1 MKYEEELTED
11 EKEFINEPLVKKIT
25 RTVAEGKTVLA
36 VQTVEFRRQ
45 AEVDPDTLDTTYGK
59 WEPENG
65 IWEKYEIPVR
75 KGYRPSIGMVEPE
88 TVTPDAENVTVSVSY
103 RPVKKSNRQR
113 RKRKNFTQEE
123 LAELAEMGKNI
134 PVKKNTNIQSDEPVI
149 KAEIE
154 HSDSSESRESRRK
167 INSLFNSKNNEDDLF
182 KKMDEKVNAVLSKN
196 KHSAEDSS
204 LNENDIGTEN
214 SENADSEKGESK
226 TTVENS
232 KNTIFEKVKPEM
244 PVEKAETAIFEK
256 VKPVKTSENL
266 STGVRHAAADK
277 YQKKL
282 FKDKMKRHM
291 SIKRRRP
298 VDIADTSNF
307 SDETLKLLDE
317 FKVIGEE
324 TLLRGKWKVN
334 LFAE

>member
-11 EKEFINEPLVKKIT
+11 EKAFINEPLVKKVT
-25 RTVAEGKTVLA
+25 RTVTTDKTVLV

-45 AEVDPDTLDTTYGK
+45 AEVDSETCDTTYGN

-88 TVTPDAENVTVSVSY
+88 TVTPDTENVTVSVSY
-103 RPVKKSNRQR
+103 RAVKKLNRQK
-113 RKRKNFTQEE
+113 RKRKNFTPEE
-123 LAELAEMGKNI
+123 LAELAKMGENI
-134 PVKKNTNIQSDEPVI
+134 PVKKNTDIQSDKSVI
-149 KAEIE
+149 K
-154 HSDSSESRESRRK
+154 DD
-167 INSLFNSKNNEDDLF
+167 INSLFKSRNKEDESK
-182 KKMDEKVNAVLSKN
+182 DEKDELSKQMHETLEAVLSKN

-204 LNENDIGTEN
+204 LNEDNIGIENSEEPFLEKSNAVPTSEN
-214 SENADSEKGESK
+214 SENAGFK
-226 TTVENS
+226 
-232 KNTIFEKVKPEM
+232 
-244 PVEKAETAIFEK
+244 KAQ
-256 VKPVKTSENL
+256 PVKTSKKL

-282 FKDKMKRHM
+282 FKDKMKRHRSM
-291 SIKRRRP
+291 KRRRSI
-298 VDIADTSNF
+298 DIADASNF

-324 TLLRGKWKVN
+324 TLLRGKWKVK
-334 LFAE
+334 LFTE

>member
-11 EKEFINEPLVKKIT
+11 EKAFINEPLVKNVT
-25 RTVAEGKTVLA
+25 RTVTTDETVLV

-45 AEVDPDTLDTTYGK
+45 AEVDSETCDTTYGN

-88 TVTPDAENVTVSVSY
+88 TVTPDTENVTVSVSY
-103 RPVKKSNRQR
+103 RAVKKLNRQK
-113 RKRKNFTQEE
+113 RKRKNFTPEE
-123 LAELAEMGKNI
+123 LAELAKMGENI
-134 PVKKNTNIQSDEPVI
+134 PVKKNTDIQSDKSVI
-149 KAEIE
+149 K
-154 HSDSSESRESRRK
+154 DD
-167 INSLFNSKNNEDDLF
+167 INPLFKSKNKEDES
-182 KKMDEKVNAVLSKN
+182 KDEKDELSKQMHETLEAVLSKN

-204 LNENDIGTEN
+204 LNEDNIGTEN
-214 SENADSEKGESK
+214 SEEPFLEKSNAVPTS
-226 TTVENS
+226 ENS
-232 KNTIFEKVKPEM
+232 ENAGFK
-244 PVEKAETAIFEK
+244 KAQ
-256 VKPVKTSENL
+256 PVKTSKKL

-282 FKDKMKRHM
+282 FKDKMKRHRSM
-291 SIKRRRP
+291 KRRRSI
-298 VDIADTSNF
+298 DIADASNF

-324 TLLRGKWKVN
+324 TLLRGKWKVK
-334 LFAE
+334 LFTE

>member
-11 EKEFINEPLVKKIT
+11 EKAFINEPLVKNVT
-25 RTVAEGKTVLA
+25 RTVTTDETVLV

-45 AEVDPDTLDTTYGK
+45 AEVDSETCDTTYGN

-88 TVTPDAENVTVSVSY
+88 TVTPDTENVTVSVSY
-103 RPVKKSNRQR
+103 RAVKKLNRQK
-113 RKRKNFTQEE
+113 RKRKNFTPEE
-123 LAELAEMGKNI
+123 LAELAKMGENI
-134 PVKKNTNIQSDEPVI
+134 PVKKNTDIQSDKSVI
-149 KAEIE
+149 K
-154 HSDSSESRESRRK
+154 DD
-167 INSLFNSKNNEDDLF
+167 INPLFKSKNKEDES
-182 KKMDEKVNAVLSKN
+182 KDEKDELSKQMHETLEAVLSKN

-204 LNENDIGTEN
+204 LNEDNIGTEN
-214 SENADSEKGESK
+214 SEEPFLEKSNAVPTG
-226 TTVENS
+226 ENS
-232 KNTIFEKVKPEM
+232 ENAGFK
-244 PVEKAETAIFEK
+244 KAQ
-256 VKPVKTSENL
+256 PVKTSKKL

-282 FKDKMKRHM
+282 FKDKMKRHRSM
-291 SIKRRRP
+291 KRRRSI
-298 VDIADTSNF
+298 DIADASNF

-324 TLLRGKWKVN
+324 TLLRGKWKVK
-334 LFAE
+334 LFTE

>member
-11 EKEFINEPLVKKIT
+11 EKAFINEPLVKKVT
-25 RTVAEGKTVLA
+25 RTVMTDETVLV

-45 AEVDPDTLDTTYGK
+45 AEVDSETCDTTYGN

-88 TVTPDAENVTVSVSY
+88 TVTPDTENITVSVSY
-103 RPVKKSNRQR
+103 RAVKKLNRQK
-113 RKRKNFTQEE
+113 RKRKNFTPEE
-123 LAELAEMGKNI
+123 LAELAKMGENI
-134 PVKKNTNIQSDEPVI
+134 PAKKNTDIQSDKSVI
-149 KAEIE
+149 K
-154 HSDSSESRESRRK
+154 DD
-167 INSLFNSKNNEDDLF
+167 INPLFKSKNKEDES
-182 KKMDEKVNAVLSKN
+182 KDEKDELSKQMHETLEAVLSEN

-204 LNENDIGTEN
+204 LNKDNIGTEN
-214 SENADSEKGESK
+214 SEEPFLEKSNA
-226 TTVENS
+226 V
-232 KNTIFEKVKPEM
+232 P
-244 PVEKAETAIFEK
+244 
-256 VKPVKTSENL
+256 TSENSENAGFKKAQPVKMSKKL

-282 FKDKMKRHM
+282 FKDKMKRHRSM
-291 SIKRRRP
+291 KRRRSI
-298 VDIADTSNF
+298 DIADASNF

-324 TLLRGKWKVN
+324 TLLRGKWKVK
-334 LFAE
+334 LFTE

>member
-11 EKEFINEPLVKKIT
+11 EKAFINEPLVKKVT
-25 RTVAEGKTVLA
+25 RTVTTDETVLV

-45 AEVDPDTLDTTYGK
+45 AEVDSETCDTTYGN

-88 TVTPDAENVTVSVSY
+88 TVTPDTENVTVSVSY
-103 RPVKKSNRQR
+103 RAVKKLNRQK
-113 RKRKNFTQEE
+113 RKRKNFTPEE
-123 LAELAEMGKNI
+123 LAELAKMGENI
-134 PVKKNTNIQSDEPVI
+134 PVKKNTDIQSDKSVI
-149 KAEIE
+149 K
-154 HSDSSESRESRRK
+154 DD
-167 INSLFNSKNNEDDLF
+167 INPLFKSKNKEDES
-182 KKMDEKVNAVLSKN
+182 KDEKDELSKQMHETLEAVLSKN

-204 LNENDIGTEN
+204 LNEDNIGTEN
-214 SENADSEKGESK
+214 SEEPFLEKSNA
-226 TTVENS
+226 V
-232 KNTIFEKVKPEM
+232 P
-244 PVEKAETAIFEK
+244 
-256 VKPVKTSENL
+256 TSENSENAGFKKAQPVKMSKKL

-282 FKDKMKRHM
+282 FKDKMKRHRSM
-291 SIKRRRP
+291 KRRRSI
-298 VDIADTSNF
+298 DIADASNF

-324 TLLRGKWKVN
+324 TLLRGKWKVK
-334 LFAE
+334 LFTE

>member
-11 EKEFINEPLVKKIT
+11 EKAFINEPLVKKVT
-25 RTVAEGKTVLA
+25 RTVTTDETVLV

-45 AEVDPDTLDTTYGK
+45 AEVDSETCDTTYGN

-88 TVTPDAENVTVSVSY
+88 TVTPDTENITVSVSY
-103 RPVKKSNRQR
+103 RAVKKLNRQK
-113 RKRKNFTQEE
+113 RKRKNFTPEE
-123 LAELAEMGKNI
+123 LAELAKMGENI
-134 PVKKNTNIQSDEPVI
+134 PVKKNTDIQSDKSVI
-149 KAEIE
+149 K
-154 HSDSSESRESRRK
+154 DD
-167 INSLFNSKNNEDDLF
+167 INPLFKSKNKEDES
-182 KKMDEKVNAVLSKN
+182 KDEKDELSKQMHETLEAVLSKN

-204 LNENDIGTEN
+204 LNEDNIGTEN
-214 SENADSEKGESK
+214 SEEPFLEKSNAVPTS
-226 TTVENS
+226 ENS
-232 KNTIFEKVKPEM
+232 ENAGFK
-244 PVEKAETAIFEK
+244 KAQ
-256 VKPVKTSENL
+256 PVKTSKKL

-282 FKDKMKRHM
+282 FKDKMKRHRSM
-291 SIKRRRP
+291 KRRRP
-298 VDIADTSNF
+298 IDIADASNF

-324 TLLRGKWKVN
+324 TLLRGKWKVK
-334 LFAE
+334 LFTE

>member
-11 EKEFINEPLVKKIT
+11 EKAFINEPLVKKVT
-25 RTVAEGKTVLA
+25 RTVTTDETVLV

-45 AEVDPDTLDTTYGK
+45 AEVDSETCDTTYGN

-88 TVTPDAENVTVSVSY
+88 TVTPDTENVTVSVSY
-103 RPVKKSNRQR
+103 RAVKKLNRQK
-113 RKRKNFTQEE
+113 RKRKNFTPEE
-123 LAELAEMGKNI
+123 LAELAKMGENI
-134 PVKKNTNIQSDEPVI
+134 PVKKNTDIQSDKSVI
-149 KAEIE
+149 K
-154 HSDSSESRESRRK
+154 DD
-167 INSLFNSKNNEDDLF
+167 INPLF
-182 KKMDEKVNAVLSKN
+182 KSRNKEDESKDEKDELSKQMHETLEAVLSKN

-204 LNENDIGTEN
+204 LNEDNIGTEN
-214 SENADSEKGESK
+214 SEEPFLEKSNAVPTS
-226 TTVENS
+226 ENS
-232 KNTIFEKVKPEM
+232 ENAGFK
-244 PVEKAETAIFEK
+244 KAQ
-256 VKPVKTSENL
+256 PVKTSKKL

-282 FKDKMKRHM
+282 FKDKMKRHRSM
-291 SIKRRRP
+291 KRRGSI
-298 VDIADTSNF
+298 DIADASNF

-324 TLLRGKWKVN
+324 TLLRGKWKVK
-334 LFAE
+334 LFTE

>member
-11 EKEFINEPLVKKIT
+11 EKAFINEPLVKKVT
-25 RTVAEGKTVLA
+25 RTVTTDETVLV

-45 AEVDPDTLDTTYGK
+45 AEVDSETCDTTYGN

-88 TVTPDAENVTVSVSY
+88 TVTPDTENVTVSVSY
-103 RPVKKSNRQR
+103 RAVKKLNRQK
-113 RKRKNFTQEE
+113 RKRKNFTPEE
-123 LAELAEMGKNI
+123 LAELAKMGENI
-134 PVKKNTNIQSDEPVI
+134 PVKKNTDIQSDKSVI
-149 KAEIE
+149 K
-154 HSDSSESRESRRK
+154 DD
-167 INSLFNSKNNEDDLF
+167 INPLFKSKNKEDES
-182 KKMDEKVNAVLSKN
+182 KDEKDELSKQMHETLEAVLSKN

-204 LNENDIGTEN
+204 LNEDNIGTEN
-214 SENADSEKGESK
+214 SEEPFLEKSNAVPTS
-226 TTVENS
+226 ENS
-232 KNTIFEKVKPEM
+232 ENAVFK
-244 PVEKAETAIFEK
+244 KAQ
-256 VKPVKTSENL
+256 PVKTSKNL

-282 FKDKMKRHM
+282 FKDKMKRHRSM
-291 SIKRRRP
+291 KRRRP
-298 VDIADTSNF
+298 IDIADASNF

-324 TLLRGKWKVN
+324 TLLRGKWKVK
-334 LFAE
+334 LFTE

>member
-11 EKEFINEPLVKKIT
+11 EKAFINEPLVKKVT
-25 RTVAEGKTVLA
+25 RTVTTDETVLV

-45 AEVDPDTLDTTYGK
+45 AEVDSETCDTTYGN

-88 TVTPDAENVTVSVSY
+88 TVTPDTENVTVSVSY
-103 RPVKKSNRQR
+103 RAVKKLNRQK
-113 RKRKNFTQEE
+113 RKRKNFTPEE
-123 LAELAEMGKNI
+123 LAELAKMGENI
-134 PVKKNTNIQSDEPVI
+134 PVKKNTDIQSDKSVI
-149 KAEIE
+149 K
-154 HSDSSESRESRRK
+154 DD
-167 INSLFNSKNNEDDLF
+167 INPLF
-182 KKMDEKVNAVLSKN
+182 KSRNKEDESKDEKDELSKQMHETLEAVLSKN

-204 LNENDIGTEN
+204 LNEDNIGTEN
-214 SENADSEKGESK
+214 SEEPFLEKSNAVPTS
-226 TTVENS
+226 ENS
-232 KNTIFEKVKPEM
+232 ENAGFK
-244 PVEKAETAIFEK
+244 KAQ
-256 VKPVKTSENL
+256 PVKTSKKL

-282 FKDKMKRHM
+282 FKDKMKRHRSM
-291 SIKRRRP
+291 KRRRSI
-298 VDIADTSNF
+298 DIADASNF

-324 TLLRGKWKVN
+324 TLLRGKWKVK
-334 LFAE
+334 LFTE

>member
-11 EKEFINEPLVKKIT
+11 EKAFINEPLVKKVT
-25 RTVAEGKTVLA
+25 RTVTTDETVLV

-45 AEVDPDTLDTTYGK
+45 AEVDSETCDTTYGN

-88 TVTPDAENVTVSVSY
+88 TVTPDTENVTVSVSY
-103 RPVKKSNRQR
+103 RAVKKLNRQK
-113 RKRKNFTQEE
+113 RKRKNFTPEE
-123 LAELAEMGKNI
+123 LAELAKMGENI
-134 PVKKNTNIQSDEPVI
+134 PVKKNTDIQSDKSVI
-149 KAEIE
+149 K
-154 HSDSSESRESRRK
+154 DD
-167 INSLFNSKNNEDDLF
+167 INPLFKSKNKEDES
-182 KKMDEKVNAVLSKN
+182 KDEKDELSKQMHETLEAVLSKN

-204 LNENDIGTEN
+204 LNEDNIGTEN
-214 SENADSEKGESK
+214 SEEPFLEKSNAVPTS
-226 TTVENS
+226 ENS
-232 KNTIFEKVKPEM
+232 ENAGFK
-244 PVEKAETAIFEK
+244 KAQ
-256 VKPVKTSENL
+256 PVKTSKKL

-282 FKDKMKRHM
+282 FKDKMKRHRSM
-291 SIKRRRP
+291 KRRRSI
-298 VDIADTSNF
+298 DIADASNF

-324 TLLRGKWKVN
+324 TLLRGKWKVK
-334 LFAE
+334 LFTE

>member
-11 EKEFINEPLVKKIT
+11 EKAFINEPLVKKVT
-25 RTVAEGKTVLA
+25 RTVMTDETVLV

-45 AEVDPDTLDTTYGK
+45 AEVDSETCDTTYGN

-88 TVTPDAENVTVSVSY
+88 TVTPDTENITVSVSY
-103 RPVKKSNRQR
+103 RAVKKLNRQK
-113 RKRKNFTQEE
+113 RKRKNFTPEE
-123 LAELAEMGKNI
+123 LAELAKMGENI
-134 PVKKNTNIQSDEPVI
+134 PVKKNTDIQSDKSVI
-149 KAEIE
+149 K
-154 HSDSSESRESRRK
+154 DD
-167 INSLFNSKNNEDDLF
+167 INPLFKSKNKEDESKDEKDERS
-182 KKMDEKVNAVLSKN
+182 KKMKETLDAVLSEN

-204 LNENDIGTEN
+204 LNKDTIGTEN
-214 SENADSEKGESK
+214 SEEPFLEKSNAVPTS
-226 TTVENS
+226 ENS
-232 KNTIFEKVKPEM
+232 ENTGFK
-244 PVEKAETAIFEK
+244 KAQ
-256 VKPVKTSENL
+256 PVKTSKKL

-282 FKDKMKRHM
+282 FKDKMKRHRSM
-291 SIKRRRP
+291 KRRRSI
-298 VDIADTSNF
+298 DIADTSNF

-324 TLLRGKWKVN
+324 TLLRGKWKVK
-334 LFAE
+334 LFTE

>member
-11 EKEFINEPLVKKIT
+11 EKAFINEPLVKKVT
-25 RTVAEGKTVLA
+25 RTVTTDETVLV

-45 AEVDPDTLDTTYGK
+45 AEVDSETCDTTYGN

-88 TVTPDAENVTVSVSY
+88 TVTPDTENVTVSVSY
-103 RPVKKSNRQR
+103 RAVKKLNRQK
-113 RKRKNFTQEE
+113 RKRKNFTPEE
-123 LAELAEMGKNI
+123 LAELAKMGENI
-134 PVKKNTNIQSDEPVI
+134 PVKKNTDIQSDKSVI
-149 KAEIE
+149 K
-154 HSDSSESRESRRK
+154 DD
-167 INSLFNSKNNEDDLF
+167 INPLFKSKNKEDESKDEKDERS
-182 KKMDEKVNAVLSKN
+182 KKMKETLDAVLSEN

-204 LNENDIGTEN
+204 LNKDTIGTEN
-214 SENADSEKGESK
+214 SEEPFLEKSNA
-226 TTVENS
+226 V
-232 KNTIFEKVKPEM
+232 P
-244 PVEKAETAIFEK
+244 
-256 VKPVKTSENL
+256 TSENSENAGFKKAQPVKMSKKL

-282 FKDKMKRHM
+282 FKDKMKRHRSM
-291 SIKRRRP
+291 KRRRSI
-298 VDIADTSNF
+298 DIADASNF

-324 TLLRGKWKVN
+324 TLLRGKWKVK
-334 LFAE
+334 LFTE

>member
-11 EKEFINEPLVKKIT
+11 EKAFINEPLVKKVT
-25 RTVAEGKTVLA
+25 RTVTTDETVLV

-45 AEVDPDTLDTTYGK
+45 AEVDSETCDTTYGN

-88 TVTPDAENVTVSVSY
+88 TVTPDTENVTVSVSY
-103 RPVKKSNRQR
+103 RAVKKLNRQK
-113 RKRKNFTQEE
+113 RKRKNFTPEE
-123 LAELAEMGKNI
+123 LAELAKMGENI
-134 PVKKNTNIQSDEPVI
+134 PVKKNTDIQSDKSVI
-149 KAEIE
+149 K
-154 HSDSSESRESRRK
+154 DD
-167 INSLFNSKNNEDDLF
+167 INSLFKSRNKEDESK
-182 KKMDEKVNAVLSKN
+182 DEKDELSKQMHETLEAVLSKN

-204 LNENDIGTEN
+204 LNEDNIGIENSEEPFLEKSNAVPTSEN
-214 SENADSEKGESK
+214 SENAGFK
-226 TTVENS
+226 
-232 KNTIFEKVKPEM
+232 
-244 PVEKAETAIFEK
+244 KAQ
-256 VKPVKTSENL
+256 PVKTSKKL

-282 FKDKMKRHM
+282 FKDKMKRHRSM
-291 SIKRRRP
+291 KRRRSI
-298 VDIADTSNF
+298 DIADASNF

-324 TLLRGKWKVN
+324 TLLRGKWKVK
-334 LFAE
+334 LFTE

>member
-11 EKEFINEPLVKKIT
+11 EKAFINEPLVKKVT
-25 RTVAEGKTVLA
+25 RTVTTDKTVLV

-45 AEVDPDTLDTTYGK
+45 AEVDSETCDTTYGN

-88 TVTPDAENVTVSVSY
+88 TVTPDTENVTVSVSY
-103 RPVKKSNRQR
+103 RAVKKLNRQK
-113 RKRKNFTQEE
+113 RKRKNFTPEE
-123 LAELAEMGKNI
+123 LAELAKMGENI
-134 PVKKNTNIQSDEPVI
+134 PVKKNTDIQSDKSVI
-149 KAEIE
+149 K
-154 HSDSSESRESRRK
+154 DD
-167 INSLFNSKNNEDDLF
+167 INPLFKSKNKEDES
-182 KKMDEKVNAVLSKN
+182 KDEKDELSKQMHETLEAVLSKN

-204 LNENDIGTEN
+204 LNEDNIGTEN
-214 SENADSEKGESK
+214 SEEPFLEKSNAVPTS
-226 TTVENS
+226 ENS
-232 KNTIFEKVKPEM
+232 ENAGFK
-244 PVEKAETAIFEK
+244 KAQ
-256 VKPVKTSENL
+256 PVKTSKKL

-282 FKDKMKRHM
+282 FKDKMKRHRSM
-291 SIKRRRP
+291 KRRRSI
-298 VDIADTSNF
+298 DIADASNF

-324 TLLRGKWKVN
+324 TLLRGKWKVK
-334 LFAE
+334 LFTE

>member
-11 EKEFINEPLVKKIT
+11 EKAFINEPLVKKVT
-25 RTVAEGKTVLA
+25 RTVTTDETVLV

-45 AEVDPDTLDTTYGK
+45 AEVDSETCDTTYGN

-88 TVTPDAENVTVSVSY
+88 TVTPDTENVTVSVSY
-103 RPVKKSNRQR
+103 RAVKKLNRQK
-113 RKRKNFTQEE
+113 RKRKNFTPEE
-123 LAELAEMGKNI
+123 LAELAKMGENI
-134 PVKKNTNIQSDEPVI
+134 PVKKNTDIQSDKSVI
-149 KAEIE
+149 K
-154 HSDSSESRESRRK
+154 DD
-167 INSLFNSKNNEDDLF
+167 INPLFKSKNKEDES
-182 KKMDEKVNAVLSKN
+182 KDEKDELSKQMHETLEAVLSKN

-204 LNENDIGTEN
+204 LNEDNIGTEN
-214 SENADSEKGESK
+214 SEEPFLEKSNA
-226 TTVENS
+226 VPARENS
-232 KNTIFEKVKPEM
+232 ENAGFK
-244 PVEKAETAIFEK
+244 KAQ
-256 VKPVKTSENL
+256 PVKTSKNL

-282 FKDKMKRHM
+282 FKDKMKRYRSM
-291 SIKRRRP
+291 KRRRSI
-298 VDIADTSNF
+298 DIADASNF

-324 TLLRGKWKVN
+324 TLLRGKWKVK
-334 LFAE
+334 LFTE

>member
-11 EKEFINEPLVKKIT
+11 EKAFINEPLVKKVT
-25 RTVAEGKTVLA
+25 RTVMTDETVLV

-45 AEVDPDTLDTTYGK
+45 AEVDSETCDTTYGN

-88 TVTPDAENVTVSVSY
+88 TVTPDTENITVSVSY
-103 RPVKKSNRQR
+103 RAVKKLNRQK
-113 RKRKNFTQEE
+113 RKRKNFTPEE
-123 LAELAEMGKNI
+123 LAELAKMGENI
-134 PVKKNTNIQSDEPVI
+134 PVKKNTDIQSDKSVI
-149 KAEIE
+149 K
-154 HSDSSESRESRRK
+154 DD
-167 INSLFNSKNNEDDLF
+167 INPLFKSKNKEDESKDEKDERS
-182 KKMDEKVNAVLSKN
+182 KKMKETLDAVLSEN

-204 LNENDIGTEN
+204 LNKDNIGTEN
-214 SENADSEKGESK
+214 SEEPFLEKSNAVPTS
-226 TTVENS
+226 ENS
-232 KNTIFEKVKPEM
+232 ENAGFKE
-244 PVEKAETAIFEK
+244 AQ
-256 VKPVKTSENL
+256 PVKTSKNL

-282 FKDKMKRHM
+282 FKDKMKRHRSM
-291 SIKRRRP
+291 KRRRP
-298 VDIADTSNF
+298 IDIADASNF

-324 TLLRGKWKVN
+324 TLLKGKWKVK
-334 LFAE
+334 LFTE

>member
-11 EKEFINEPLVKKIT
+11 EKAFINEPLAKKVT
-25 RTVAEGKTVLA
+25 RTVTTDETVLV

-45 AEVDPDTLDTTYGK
+45 AEVDPETCDTTYGN

-88 TVTPDAENVTVSVSY
+88 TVTPDTENVTVSVSY
-103 RPVKKSNRQR
+103 RPVKKFNRQK
-113 RKRKNFTQEE
+113 RKRKNFTPEE
-123 LAELAEMGKNI
+123 LAELAKMGENI
-134 PVKKNTNIQSDEPVI
+134 PVKKNTDIQSDESVI
-149 KAEIE
+149 K
-154 HSDSSESRESRRK
+154 DDK
-167 INSLFNSKNNEDDLF
+167 DDINSLFKSKNKEDESKDEKDERF
-182 KKMDEKVNAVLSKN
+182 KKMKETLDAVLSEN

-204 LNENDIGTEN
+204 SLNEDDIGAEN
-214 SENADSEKGESK
+214 SEESLLEKRNAVHTTEISKNAVFEKVKPK
-226 TTVENS
+226 TTVENAE
-232 KNTIFEKVKPEM
+232 KAVFEKDQ
-244 PVEKAETAIFEK
+244 
-256 VKPVKTSENL
+256 PVKTSKNL
-266 STGVRHAAADK
+266 STGVGHAACDK

-282 FKDKMKRHM
+282 FKDKMNRHRSM
-291 SIKRRRP
+291 KRRRP
-298 VDIADTSNF
+298 IDIADTSNF

-324 TLLRGKWKVN
+324 TLLKGKWKVK